1 MKTSK
6 KKQTKETEKQVISI
20 PEDPF
25 ADVKMVQTAI
35 NVLSNFKDTKDP
47 RIIKI
52 RRDFYKAREESIF
65 DGIVNAHF
73 GRYSEGDNAEGRFM
87 I

>member
-6 KKQTKETEKQVISI
+6 KKQTKTEKQVTSI

-25 ADVKMVQTAI
+25 ADVKTIQKAI
-35 NVLSNFKDTKDP
+35 NLLSNFKDTKDP

-52 RRDFYKAREESIF
+52 RQDFYRAREQSIF
-65 DGIVNAHF
+65 DGIASAHF
-73 GRYSEGDNAEGRFM
+73 GRYSEGDNEPGRFM